1 MYKLGQEDENELC
14 LVILQVCAYEYM
26 LYNLDI
32 ATSEKNR
39 RLFTKHVILSINNAI
54 KIEMCEHFWT
64 CRNRNKRHP
73 FLVF

>member
-54 KIEMCEHFWT
+54 KIEICVNIFGHVEIEI
-64 CRNRNKRHP
+64 KDIP
-73 FLVF
+73 F